1 MDIIVT
7 YDIKRNHTEIKAE
20 LIALGYFESITGVS
34 RGTSTPAT
42 QQLPNTTLLKYSAVS
57 TDAVL
62 DQVASVITKHNG
74 GLDRIFCA
82 QLAAGFNWS
91 GQ

>member
-7 YDIKRNHTEIKAE
+7 YDIKRNHTDIKDE
-20 LIALGYFESITGVS
+20 LKALGYHETIDGVALADS
-34 RGTSTPAT
+34 KPVK
-42 QQLPNTTLLKYSAVS
+42 QVLPNTTLLKYNASS
-57 TDAVL
+57 TLVVMN
-62 DQVASVITKHNG
+62 QVVAVITKHNG

-82 QLAAGFNWS
+82 QLAEKFSWN